1 MNTNLLK
8 KLGLNSYEIDIY
20 ILLIQHGKLTAKE
33 LAKISNVPPTAI
45 YPNLKSLANK
55 KLVFLINKEPLTYK
69 AIDPKIGLNAYKES
83 KNKELEEIEK
93 QAVQELNQ
101 IQKSKLVEKNND
113 FLNIMKGWNQSA
125 NLVKKLLNESKKEF
139 LLMSGMTTKTAA
151 VNAEALRNAIKRGVQ
166 IRFILV
172 KIQKENKKIL
182 QELTKIGIK
191 IKYYPIDNFAVEVK
205 DSEESVIVLRN
216 PELEDR
222 LVIHMKNKDLASA
235 HRDYFYSVWKKAK
248 QIHF

>member
-20 ILLIQHGKLTAKE
+20 IILMQYGKLTAKE
-33 LAKISNVPPTAI
+33 IAKKSNVPPTAI

-55 KLVFLINKEPLTYK
+55 KLIYLINKEPLTYK
-69 AIDPKIGLNAYKES
+69 AIDPKIGLNAYKEA
-83 KNKELEEIEK
+83 KKKELEELGML
-93 QAVQELNQ
+93 AAQELNH
-101 IQKSKLVEKNND
+101 IQQTKTVETKED
-113 FLNIMKGWNQSA
+113 FLSIMKGWNQSA

-151 VNAEALRNAIKRGVQ
+151 VNADALRSAIKRGVQ
-166 IRFILV
+166 VKFILV
-172 KIQKENKKIL
+172 KKPKENKQIL
-182 QELTKIGIK
+182 KEFIRIGVK
-191 IKYYPIDNFAVEVK
+191 IKYFIMENFAVEVK

-235 HRDYFYSVWKKAK
+235 HKEYFYSVWKNAK
-248 QIHF
+248 QIKF